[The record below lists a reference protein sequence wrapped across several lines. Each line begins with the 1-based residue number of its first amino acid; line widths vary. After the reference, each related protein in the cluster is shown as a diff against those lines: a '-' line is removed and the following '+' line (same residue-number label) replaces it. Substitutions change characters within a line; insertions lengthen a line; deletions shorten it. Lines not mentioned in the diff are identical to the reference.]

1 MVTHSLGYFKPSTSR
16 LVVTDQ
22 EGERFSRTRQVSA
35 ARKAVQFSRR
45 GCPARCTRTQ
55 PGALSPVFPCHSLE
69 PIHHPFCRSVAQ
81 PTERPCEAERALVG
95 RYWQESLVSTDI
107 LEEFQ
112 FLFLVRRMLCK
123 CPKGPSLRTQ
133 ASLDSKLLQGRNAS
147 YSRKGPQQ
155 PARPPTYIFVE

>member
-1 MVTHSLGYFKPSTSR
+1 MVTHSLGYFKPSASR

-35 ARKAVQFSRR
+35 AYRPSSS
-45 GCPARCTRTQ
+45 PAGDAQ
-55 PGALSPVFPCHSLE
+55 PGALGPSQVRSPLSFPVTLWSQYITC
-69 PIHHPFCRSVAQ
+69 SVAE

-133 ASLDSKLLQGRNAS
+133 ASLDSKLLQGRNPS
-147 YSRKGPQQ
+147 YSRKGPHQ
-155 PARPPTYIFVE
+155 PARLPTYIFVE